1 MSAIVEA
8 APLDRTAVAQLP
20 KGESCVL
27 VIFGASGD
35 LTRRKL
41 IPALYDLACL
51 GCMNPRFDVL
61 GIGRTSMTSEEFRVR
76 MRESA
81 ASSKDARNFSQEQ
94 WADFEKR
101 LFYLV
106 GDVRDA

>member
-8 APLDRTAVAQLP
+8 APIDRTSVAQLP

-61 GIGRTSMTSEEFRVR
+61 GIGRTPMTSRPRATACITPCVICGWR
-76 MRESA
+76 W
-81 ASSKDARNFSQEQ
+81 ASRSP
-94 WADFEKR
+94 
-101 LFYLV
+101 
-106 GDVRDA
+106 GPG